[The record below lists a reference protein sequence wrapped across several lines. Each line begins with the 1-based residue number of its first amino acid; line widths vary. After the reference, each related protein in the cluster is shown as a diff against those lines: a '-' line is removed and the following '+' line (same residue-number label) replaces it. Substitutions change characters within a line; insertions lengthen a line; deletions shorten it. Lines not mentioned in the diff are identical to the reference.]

1 MTCCR
6 RHAGGRLREAFLTKH
21 ILVVGGG
28 IGGTMT
34 ANSIVAKLYPEV
46 ARGAVKVTLLS
57 DSPWHYYKPAFM
69 YVAFD
74 MFFEGELRRK
84 QQSLLRPEIDFRVDK
99 VTSFDFAGSKVK
111 TQSGKTIGYDYIV
124 VSTGCLPAPE
134 RIPGLKEAGDYFYQQ
149 KPALQMA
156 ERLRKFEKG
165 RIFITVNFP
174 KTPNVPHQC
183 GIAPVETTLMLDEY
197 LRRKGVRDQVEIVY
211 TYPTV
216 SQLLRNC
223 LFLQQEVC
231 EVMPAIFESKG
242 IKYQRGFTLASVDPE
257 RKVATS
263 EEGKEE
269 GFDLLMCT
277 PPIRAVDAVLES
289 GVSQAANNEGWLP
302 TNRQTLQLEGF
313 PNAYV
318 MGDTVDLPISKAGG
332 SCHNQCPIIANNIAG
347 DLRLGRTVD
356 VYDGKVQAVAQMG
369 LEAGMPLWYDY
380 DEDVHPTPPTKVG
393 GLLRKAF
400 NRGIY
405 WSVARGII

>member
-1 MTCCR
+1 M
-6 RHAGGRLREAFLTKH
+6 TKH

-156 ERLRKFEKG
+156 EKLRNFEKG

-242 IKYQRGFTLASVDPE
+242 IKYQRGFTLALVDPE

-332 SCHNQCPIIANNIAG
+332 SCHNQCPVVVNNIAG

-356 VYDGKVQAVAQMG
+356 MYDGKVQAVAQMG